1 MNDRSAPLHAASVLA
16 DRPAGVETVT
26 TRVADYTMRLN
37 NKAFK
42 NWEFAPVINGLIAL
56 GGPRQ
61 LEAAKRII
69 DLGIA
74 LQNSEGQLAFGLN
87 IVQGDPGNAV
97 ERWTGARTI
106 TGTLHSS
113 SYGPGTLHF
122 HGRSGEARYLE
133 AARRQYE
140 YVKTVRRTRD
150 GGFVHREETTELWV
164 DTVYF
169 TAPFLAQYGAIA
181 GEPAAIDEAVRQ
193 IRVHAD
199 RLRDPR
205 VGLFRH
211 IWCET
216 PDSFPQSTFWAR
228 GQGWIAASLVDVYE
242 ALPAGHAGRAEVAA
256 ILDRMV
262 TALLPLQDGSG
273 FWHNV
278 VDDPRAPLES
288 SGTSL
293 FVYAIRKGLDLGM
306 LADKGCSAA
315 AQRGMAAV
323 MQAVYDDG
331 AVGMTSLPPG
341 GPNAKFGSAPY
352 GQGAFLLAASRF
364 V

>member
-1 MNDRSAPLHAASVLA
+1 MNDRNVELMALA
-16 DRPAGVETVT
+16 EPDTANEWKRKVD
-26 TRVADYTMRLN
+26 RVAEYTIALN

-42 NWEFAPVINGLIAL
+42 NWEFATVINGLIAL
-56 GGPRQ
+56 GEPRYVA
-61 LEAAKRII
+61 AAKRIV

-97 ERWTGARTI
+97 ERWTGAKTI

-113 SYGPGTLHF
+113 SYGPGTLFF
-122 HGRSGEARYLE
+122 HRHTDEPRYLE

-150 GGFVHREETTELWV
+150 GAFVHREETTELWV

-169 TAPFLAQYGAIA
+169 TAPFLAQYGALTA
-181 GEPAAIDEAVRQ
+181 DVHAADEAVRQ
-193 IRVHAD
+193 IRLHAE
-199 RLRDPR
+199 RLCDPR
-205 VGLFRH
+205 TGLFRH

-228 GQGWIAASLVDVYE
+228 GQGWITASVVDVYE
-242 ALPAGHAGRAEVAA
+242 ALPEGHAGRRELAA
-256 ILDRMV
+256 LFERMLAGLV
-262 TALLPLQDGSG
+262 PLQDESG

-278 VDDPRAPLES
+278 VDDPRAALES

-293 FVYAIRKGLDLGM
+293 FAYSMQKALDLRMISGQ
-306 LADKGCSAA
+306 GYAA
-315 AQRGMAAV
+315 AALKGFEAV
-323 MQAVYDDG
+323 LHAVHEDG

-341 GPNAKFGSAPY
+341 GPNARFGSAPY

>member
-1 MNDRSAPLHAASVLA
+1 MNHRTTDLEISPQTEGASGMHHLVKL
-16 DRPAGVETVT
+16 
-26 TRVADYTMRLN
+26 VADYTMGLN

-56 GGPRQ
+56 GEPRQ
-61 LEAAKRII
+61 LEAARRIV

-74 LQNSEGQLAFGLN
+74 LQNKEGQLAFGLN

-97 ERWTGARTI
+97 ERWTGAKTI

-122 HGRSGEARYLE
+122 ARATGNGRYLE
-133 AARRQYE
+133 AARRQRA
-140 YVKTVRRTRD
+140 YVQTVRRTRD
-150 GGFVHREETTELWV
+150 GAFVHREETTELWV

-169 TAPFLAQYGAIA
+169 TAPFLAQYGAITGDA
-181 GEPAAIDEAVRQ
+181 TAMDEAVLQ
-193 IRVHAD
+193 IRLHAD
-199 RLRDPR
+199 RLCDPR
-205 VGLFRH
+205 RKLFRH
-211 IWCET
+211 IWSEA
-216 PDSFPQSTFWAR
+216 PDYFPQSTYWAR
-228 GQGWIAASLVDVYE
+228 GQGWITASLVDVYE
-242 ALPAGHAGRAEVAA
+242 ALPEDHPGRTELAEL
-256 ILDRMV
+256 LDDMV
-262 TALLPLQDGSG
+262 SALLPLQDTSG

-278 VDDPRAPLES
+278 VDDPRAALES

-293 FVYAIRKGLDLGM
+293 FAYSIRKGLDLGM
-306 LADKGCSAA
+306 LVGDDRAA
-315 AQRGMAAV
+315 AARRGFEAV
-323 MQAVYDDG
+323 LQAVHDDG

-341 GPNAKFGSAPY
+341 GPNARFGSAPY